1 MHRRIRGQLRVK
13 GSHYHVSLSGGHN
26 MIINPS
32 QNFQIDADAFDM
44 GVPG

>member
-1 MHRRIRGQLRVK
+1 MHRQIGGQLRVK
-13 GSHYHVSLSGGHN
+13 GSHDHVSLSGGHN

-32 QNFQIDADAFDM
+32 QNFHIDADAFDM